1 MPTTCFAPFSNATVL
16 LVYAN
21 VHSRVVTI
29 DTLGGICIF
38 GVTQDVQ
45 ISQQVYRKL
54 QSETPFKNSQY
65 PKFGLF
71 E

>member
-1 MPTTCFAPFSNATVL
+1 MQMFTK
-16 LVYAN
+16 
-21 VHSRVVTI
+21 VVTI